1 MLKRH
6 TSGTILAMPPSLPAA
21 AEIVVVGAG
30 VIGASVAWHLAAR
43 GCRDVLVLDR
53 EPAPGRGSTARATG
67 GFRAQFASEVN
78 IRLSLLSRQKLLRFR
93 EEVGADPGYR
103 PCGYLFLAAGEG
115 QMAALR
121 ALRPLQQ
128 AAGLTGVEEVS
139 PEDARR
145 LNPAISVAGV
155 AGGTFCPTD
164 GFLVPSAIA
173 AGYAAAARALG
184 VRFETATRVTAL
196 ETAGGPLRVVTDRG
210 AVTAGRVVNAAGA
223 WAGELARLAGIEIP
237 VRPLRRQVAATVPTA
252 ALSPDTPM
260 TIFLED
266 GFHLRERDGRVLLL
280 WPRDGEP
287 SDQGFDDRLDP
298 RWLAEVEARTRL
310 RVPGLAGVAID
321 REAGWAGL
329 YEMSPD
335 KHALVG
341 PAPGL
346 PGLVLVNGSSGHG
359 VMHAPAL
366 GQLVAEILLDGR
378 AHSLDLHPLRPERFA
393 EGQPNDELSL
403 L

>member
-6 TSGTILAMPPSLPAA
+6 TSHTIETMSSPLPAA
-21 AEIVVVGAG
+21 AEVVVVGAG

-43 GCRDVLVLDR
+43 GCRDVLVLER
-53 EPAPGRGSTARATG
+53 AAAAGLGSTSRATG
-67 GFRAQFASEVN
+67 GFRAQFATEVN
-78 IRLSLLSRQKLLRFR
+78 VRLSLLSRQKLLRFA

-103 PCGYLFLAAGEG
+103 PCGYLFLAADEG
-115 QMAALR
+115 QIAALR
-121 ALRPLQQ
+121 ALRPVQA
-128 AAGLTGVEEVS
+128 AAGLDGVEEVT
-139 PEDARR
+139 PEEARR
-145 LNPAISVAGV
+145 LNPAISLAGV

-164 GFLVPSAIA
+164 GYLRPAAIA

-184 VRFETATRVTAL
+184 VRFETATRVTGLAARDGRL
-196 ETAGGPLRVVTDRG
+196 SVTTDRG
-210 AVTAGRVVNAAGA
+210 AVSAGRVVNAAGA

-252 ALSPDTPM
+252 ALSPDVPM

-280 WPRDGEP
+280 WPREDDP
-287 SDQGFDDRLDP
+287 TDQGFDDGVDA
-298 RWLAEVEARTRL
+298 RWLAEVEARARV
-310 RVPGLAGVAID
+310 RVPGLAGVPID
-321 REAGWAGL
+321 RAACWAGL

-366 GQLVAEILLDGR
+366 GQLAAEIVLDGR
-378 AHSLDLHPLRPERFA
+378 AHSVDLHALRPERFA
-393 EGQPNDELSL
+393 EGRPNDALSL